1 MLTNSR
7 VTPQGQAMGKNA
19 TRLAALGLQRLQA
32 QGLADVRAPMLRT
45 DMCKTCAC
53 QPNTVPNGCLQTQL
67 DFLKAATE
75 GRPFLCHAPKD
86 GRMCAGWV
94 RARAELVANPLPPE
108 AMKLIEKWD
117 YSPPDEDEQGT
128 GAADRLGTNQPE
140 GQNVPKTVAQ
150 QETR

>member
-1 MLTNSR
+1 
-7 VTPQGQAMGKNA
+7 
-19 TRLAALGLQRLQA
+19 
-32 QGLADVRAPMLRT
+32 MLRT

-53 QPNTVPNGCLQTQL
+53 QPDVVPNGCLQTQL

-108 AMKLIEKWD
+108 AMELIAKWD
-117 YSPPDEDEQGT
+117 YSPPDEDT
-128 GAADRLGTNQPE
+128 P
-140 GQNVPKTVAQ
+140 
-150 QETR
+150 

>member
-1 MLTNSR
+1 MNTKQPEALRIADDLRTGTPR

-19 TRLAALGLQRLQA
+19 TRLAALGLKRLQD
-32 QGLADVRAPMLRT
+32 QGLADVRAPMLRL

-67 DFLKAATE
+67 DFLKAAAE
-75 GRPFLCHAPKD
+75 GLPFWCHTPKNK
-86 GRMCAGWV
+86 RMCAGWV

-117 YSPPDEDEQGT
+117 YSPPDEAT
-128 GAADRLGTNQPE
+128 P
-140 GQNVPKTVAQ
+140 
-150 QETR
+150 

>member
-1 MLTNSR
+1 MNSR

-32 QGLADVRAPMLRT
+32 AGLADVQAPMLRA

-53 QPNTVPNGCLQTQL
+53 QPNTVPNGCLQTQM

-75 GRPFLCHAPKD
+75 GRPFICHAPKD

-94 RARAELVANPLPPE
+94 RARAELVANPLPTE
-108 AMKLIEKWD
+108 AMKLIERWD
-117 YSPPDEDEQGT
+117 YSPTDEEPPPT
-128 GAADRLGTNQPE
+128 A
-140 GQNVPKTVAQ
+140 
-150 QETR
+150 

>member
-1 MLTNSR
+1 
-7 VTPQGQAMGKNA
+7 MGRNA

-32 QGLADVRAPMLRT
+32 EGLADVHAPMLRN

-67 DFLKAATE
+67 DFLKSAVE
-75 GRPFLCHAPKD
+75 GRPFRCHSPKD

-94 RARAELVANPLPPE
+94 RARAELVANPLPAQ

-117 YSPPDEDEQGT
+117 YSPPDEKK
-128 GAADRLGTNQPE
+128 P
-140 GQNVPKTVAQ
+140 
-150 QETR
+150 